1 MNNSLKDLWLVALAL
16 LQIVLLVLVFSGE
29 LSLGQNVVVAVA
41 SVLLIGT
48 NYQCVSHNFLHLP
61 FFRSKLLN
69 DGFSIMNSICLGLP
83 QSLYREHHLNHHRYN
98 NDPEK
103 DESSLYKFGT
113 EGKEEGVL
121 RYSFLG
127 VFRTSLGVLFSRA
140 LKQNRRLVLLELAAL
155 LIVFSLMLQLNPLLF
170 LGWYLP
176 VWYLGQVFALLEN
189 YGEHHGAALNDR
201 KRDSVS
207 CYNPVYNF
215 LWFNNGY
222 HQEHH
227 YRPLVHWTQVPT
239 VTAEL
244 PEDRKVVPYCHLANL
259 LN

>member
-1 MNNSLKDLWLVALAL
+1 MKHSLKDLWLVALAL
-16 LQIVLLVLVFSGE
+16 FQLALMALVFTGR
-29 LSLGQNVVVAVA
+29 LSILGNLAVAV
-41 SVLLIGT
+41 VFVFLIGT
-48 NYQCVSHNFLHLP
+48 NFQCVSHNFLHLP
-61 FFRSKLLN
+61 FFRSKMLN
-69 DGFSIMNSICLGLP
+69 DGFSIINSICLGLP

-113 EGKEEGVL
+113 DGKEEGVL

-127 VFRTSLGVLFSRA
+127 VFRTSLGVLFERA
-140 LKQNRRLVLLELAAL
+140 MKQNRRLVLLELAAL
-155 LIVFSLMLQLNPLLF
+155 LLVFSCMLQLQPLLF
-170 LGWYLP
+170 LGWYVP

-189 YGEHHGAALNDR
+189 YAEHHGAALHDR

-207 CYNPVYNF
+207 CYNPIYNV
-215 LWFNNGY
+215 LWFNNGF

-227 YRPLVHWTQVPT
+227 YRPLVHWTQVPS

-244 PEDRKVVPYCHLANL
+244 PEDRKVVAYCHLANL
-259 LN
+259 